1 MWVIVVVDTYLLTQF
16 ADPVIRHFGSR
27 YGRYRENGTVVCSHQ
42 RPDRVPYGV
51 RVGAVCM
58 EMQFVATALQV
69 VAHGEDYSLYS
80 LV

>member
-27 YGRYRENGTVVCSHQ
+27 YGRYRENGTVVYSHQ

-51 RVGAVCM
+51 RVGAVWKCSLLLSHM
-58 EMQFVATALQV
+58 AWTTIRIALC
-69 VAHGEDYSLYS
+69 D
-80 LV
+80 